1 MDRHELRPYQKNC
14 LNNIY
19 KALKTE
25 NKALYVGA
33 TGCGKTLMMCRLAEL
48 YYQRERSKILFLSH
62 RKLINSQFISTL
74 KTQTEIP
81 VEDIGLCCASLNKTE
96 TDRTVTVGSVQTLI
110 KNLDAIKDMKY
121 IFIDEVHRMSEQH
134 KKIVENCPEAKIIG
148 ITATPYRADEGLI
161 YDKNTFF
168 PRITTQTT
176 YNELIEKGHLVPIRG
191 LINCDNDLIND
202 LETVEIYDNEYQK
215 DPLSYVMEKKVYIDN
230 IKKVTEQYGDKYK
243 RCCIVCCTIK
253 HAEKV
258 HEIIPDSVILHS
270 KLPQH
275 KQDHHLIRWRS
286 HGVKHIITVDML
298 SEGFDFPAMDCI
310 ILARPILSHVNFI
323 QLVGRLMRPSR
334 QKMEGLLI
342 DITPSTQRIGLDFD
356 NIRYPKIKKEQRK
369 KKRPDEKMCPECYE
383 ICKITSDK
391 CLACGFRWS
400 EAQLLADIQKVPEL
414 KEIYF
419 GKIEK
424 KPKQEGLKTIK
435 VDKYFFKVKKTKNNK
450 EICQLIAVYD
460 DRTTVFFFATE
471 DNYKGYPVK
480 KGKEQWQYLTKF
492 PYPKTTEAFLKQ
504 KEVIKLPQIL
514 EVDFS
519 DNFAVIIGSK
529 K

>member
-1 MDRHELRPYQKNC
+1 MERYELRPYQRNC
-14 LNNIY
+14 LNIIY
-19 KALKTE
+19 NALKTE
-25 NKALYVGA
+25 DRALYIGA

-48 YYQRERSKILFLSH
+48 YYQRQQGKILFLSH

-74 KTQTEIP
+74 KKQTEIP
-81 VEDIGLCCASLNKTE
+81 PENTGLCCASLQKIETNKI
-96 TDRTVTVGSVQTLI
+96 VTVASVQTLI
-110 KNLDAIKDMKY
+110 KNLDAIKDIKY

-134 KKIVENCPEAKIIG
+134 KKIIKSCSEAKVIG
-148 ITATPYRADEGLI
+148 ITATPYRAEEGLI
-161 YDKNTFF
+161 YGEKAFF
-168 PRITTQTT
+168 TKITAQTT

-191 LINCDNDLIND
+191 LINCDNDLIED
-202 LETVEIYDNEYQK
+202 LEAVEIYDNEYQK

-230 IKKVTEQYGDKYK
+230 IKKVIEQYNDKY
-243 RCCIVCCTIK
+243 RICCIVCCTIK

-258 HEIIPDSVILHS
+258 HEIIHDSVILHS
-270 KLPQH
+270 KLPSY
-275 KQDHHLIRWRS
+275 KQKYNLTRWRS
-286 HGVKHIITVDML
+286 NGVKHIVTVDML

-334 QKMEGLLI
+334 QKIEGLLI

-383 ICKITSDK
+383 ICKITADK

-400 EAQLLADIQKVPEL
+400 EAQLLADIQKVPSL

-424 KPKQEGLKTIK
+424 KPKQEGIKTIK
-435 VDKYFFKVKKTKNNK
+435 IDKYFFKVKKTKNNK

-460 DRTTVFFFATE
+460 ERTVVFFFATE
-471 DNYKGYPVK
+471 DNYKGYPIK
-480 KGKEQWQYLTKF
+480 KGKEQWQYLTEF
-492 PYPKTTEAFLKQ
+492 PYPKTTKAFLKQ
-504 KEVIKLPQIL
+504 EEVIKLPRTL

-519 DNFAVIIGSK
+519 NKFAVIIGSK
-529 K
+529 R